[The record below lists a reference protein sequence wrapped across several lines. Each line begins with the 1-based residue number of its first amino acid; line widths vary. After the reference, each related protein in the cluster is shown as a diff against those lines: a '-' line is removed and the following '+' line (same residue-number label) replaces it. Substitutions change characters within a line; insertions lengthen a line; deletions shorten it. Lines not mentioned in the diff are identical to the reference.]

1 MKVSVTK
8 DYWNGYRSI
17 TKEMNVED
25 IHGSKLALALSEKG
39 VASITITRTMS
50 LDKIVKEM
58 DDE

>member
-1 MKVSVTK
+1 
-8 DYWNGYRSI
+8 
-17 TKEMNVED
+17 MNVED